1 MPKTIRGNIGDAV
14 NDVMKNISIETTN
27 LSENTKETKE
37 NTKAKKENT
46 EKKKESKSVT
56 KEFNELL
63 KQQQQALSSLNDSIQ
78 KQTKMINLQT
88 DAMQKQVE
96 VLKNLVEQKG
106 KLKKFGDEAEEK
118 EVKTIQSGSRKLV
131 SEDGSK
137 TQEVGITLKP
147 GDITK
152 SLLDGTEAVNTHIQ
166 NMFVKIKEVNGE
178 IKDVSLNFSKVND
191 EIKKSEQT
199 LKEVASLL
207 SQQGL
212 DEEAIKSQ
220 EEYKKLSNQIEVYKG
235 EISNLQDAISKEGAS
250 VETFGALNSKIG
262 ETTEKLKTAKEEAEK
277 LITEMSNSG
286 NTMDDIAAKLKEV
299 DIDFNKF
306 SFKGES
312 NNVTKYADELGR
324 VLTVTKEITSTGKEN
339 FTYQL
344 SNNFGTL
351 SSSAE
356 KTYNKVQRLNEGINS
371 LRKTAETKKAEGLK
385 QEIDDIY
392 DSMVKLEIKITEAS
406 SQSNTK
412 LVNDLTE
419 EYGRQKQKLDELS
432 QSFREVNA
440 QIRNQGGWML
450 NLKDSWTKAMRSFTT
465 YMSVTT
471 VFYQAIRAIKSMVD
485 EVKELDKSL
494 TEFKKVSDLSGES
507 LEKYVAKAYEAG
519 EVVAKTGREMID
531 AATSFKKSGY
541 TEEMALQLGT
551 VANMYTNIADEAIS
565 AADSADFII
574 AQLKAFNLETG
585 NATETLQNAYH
596 VIDAVNEVANNFAVS
611 SADIA
616 SNLGRASAVMAN
628 AGNSLEEMIG
638 LMTAGTEI
646 TRNATKVAN
655 GLKTITLRL
664 QGMNDEGEK
673 DLEVQAQMEGLFNKL
688 GLSVY
693 KANGELKNTYEILGT
708 LAEVYPKL
716 TNAEK
721 AYVTETIAGKF
732 QAQNAAAILNN
743 WKTAVDAT
751 STALDSNG
759 SAVRENEKVLESI
772 EGYIQRLRS
781 EWEKLST
788 AVVDGDFIKA
798 IVNIGTQLLK
808 MLNSLAK
815 FSKTTLGSSLL
826 QATALTLAFTKLSKA
841 LALIKFQNIAT
852 EGLSFKSILILIKS
866 EINVLRGSIKLYG
879 KEAGIAKYATMKFKG
894 ALDFLKA
901 HPIVMAIGAITAAL
915 VALKYNFDATK
926 KSMEDFLESADD
938 LESKSAS
945 LDDMSSRSKNA
956 NREEQKQIM
965 KELVS
970 LQKELNEKYK
980 TNITLLKNQD
990 NSKLE
995 EQLKTTK
1002 EILENKKKEAALDFL
1017 GDNKKYGGFG
1027 NALGLATSNLDVY
1040 LEIFKGKNP
1049 FKELKKRVQD
1059 YVDDYKN
1066 TTVEAILNSNDD
1078 IRKAIEDFA
1087 SKDFKDNKDLAKE
1100 WDKFFPSLKKM
1111 LEKGGYSE
1119 DQKDAINEYVW
1130 DIWGQ
1135 FYKSSKDAE
1144 KEIKFDEVLE
1154 KYKKHI
1160 DDFVEKYTGADI
1172 YTEGVKEIFDQIEGE
1187 DGHIDD
1193 ELSKKFPAIT
1203 REFIN
1208 MDTAAKE
1215 AGLTFDEF
1223 ADKLDGLKK
1232 ISPQDILEDYST
1244 KLDGLKGQYDKLSSA
1259 VDEYNEQ
1266 GFLSLS
1272 TLQDIMDSGLLEYLD
1287 FENGKLVANTK
1298 NFNNMAEAQRN
1309 AASAALA
1316 DAMSK
1321 DFAAIA
1327 DGRLSDASLT
1337 AQAAVRGLGNTS
1349 ETSGNQANNAAGK
1362 FITFAAAVDQANK
1375 ALSGRE
1381 ITGDI
1386 QKQIDAVKN
1395 AYQKAWNVI
1404 SKPVKFGGKAKGSGG
1419 SGGSSKSQWEID
1431 LENLNNSYKNSE
1443 ITIEQY
1449 ITKLEKLRKKYKKN
1463 KDAVKELD
1471 KAIRDA
1477 KLEKLE
1483 DDYKRGLISVKKYIA
1498 GLKELQKA
1506 YKQGTKEWNNFADK
1520 IKKGLETL
1528 VKDKNSDMKKAQDA
1542 AVQLIEDELDNL
1554 DKLKDETEKY
1564 YDDLIAAKE
1573 KANDETERE
1582 LELARLQ
1589 EALENAKRNK
1599 TKRVYVQGMG
1609 WQWMADEQAIA
1620 DAQKALDDFNNEQEI
1635 ADLEA
1640 QKEEA
1645 VKALEEQINSLEE
1658 YRDKW
1663 KNIADEYE
1671 KEQNRLILAQQMG
1684 ATAEED
1690 ILNQRIEILENFK
1703 NQYLAILRDLEKLEN
1718 ATGDDAANGKIGL
1731 ETVPGYA
1738 EGGVIDYTGL
1748 AKLHGT
1754 SNKPEIVLNNAQAA
1768 NLYSMLKRPQT
1779 SPIKFGG
1786 GGSTQVYNFDNLVL
1800 PNVTNA
1806 RQFLNELR
1814 TITNINKNL

>member
-1 MPKTIRGNIGDAV
+1 MPKVIKGNLNDAA
-14 NDVMKNISIETTN
+14 NKILQGISIETTN
-27 LSENTKETKE
+27 INENTEETKK

-46 EKKKESKSVT
+46 EKKRENSNAT
-56 KEFNELL
+56 KQFNELL
-63 KQQQQALSSLNDSIQ
+63 KQQQQALNSLNDSIQ

-96 VLKNLVEQKG
+96 VLKNLVEQKN
-106 KLKKFGDEAEEK
+106 KAIK
-118 EVKTIQSGSRKLV
+118 V
-131 SEDGSK
+131 SEKAEGGISTGGRKGISTDGSK
-137 TQEVGITLKP
+137 VYDETLNLDSKE
-147 GDITK
+147 ITK
-152 SLLDGTEAVNTHIQ
+152 SLITGTETVNTHIQ
-166 NMFVKIKEVNGE
+166 NMIVKIREVNGE
-178 IKDVSLNFSKVND
+178 VKDVSVNFKKAEEEIQKSKDTLNNLVTLLDNKGMNKNAIESKKTYENLNKEIDNYSRRIEKIKVALND
-191 EIKKSEQT
+191 EDI
-199 LKEVASLL
+199 
-207 SQQGL
+207 
-212 DEEAIKSQ
+212 
-220 EEYKKLSNQIEVYKG
+220 
-235 EISNLQDAISKEGAS
+235 NLENFK
-250 VETFGALNSKIG
+250 ALNN
-262 ETTEKLKTAKEEAEK
+262 ELKQNQQALDKATAAAERYA
-277 LITEMSNSG
+277 IQISNSG
-286 NTMDDIAAKLKEV
+286 NNMDKVVEKLGKEG
-299 DIDFNKF
+299 IDFKKF
-306 SFKGES
+306 SFDSEVG
-312 NNVTKYADELGR
+312 NVQKYTDSLGR
-324 VLTVTKEITSTGKEN
+324 VLTITKEITKTGKEN
-339 FTYQL
+339 FTYKLQ
-344 SNNFGTL
+344 NNFGSL
-351 SSSAE
+351 SESAE
-356 KTYNKVQRLNEGINS
+356 KTYNRINRLNEGINS

-385 QEIDDIY
+385 KEIDETY
-392 DSMVKLEIKITEAS
+392 ESMIKLEIAITQAS
-406 SQSNTK
+406 SQGNK
-412 LVNDLTE
+412 RLVNQLTE
-419 EYGRQKQKLDELS
+419 EYGKQKIKLDELS
-432 QSFREVNA
+432 QSFREINA

-471 VFYQAIRAIKSMVD
+471 VFYQGIRAIRSMVD
-485 EVKELDKSL
+485 EVKELDKTL
-494 TEFKKVSDLSGES
+494 TEFKKISDLSGES
-507 LEKYVAKAYEAG
+507 LDRYAKKAYEVG
-519 EVVAKTGREMID
+519 EAVAKTGREMIES
-531 AATSFKKSGY
+531 ATSFKKSGY
-541 TEEMALQLGT
+541 DEDMALELGKI
-551 VANMYTNIADEAIS
+551 ANMYTNIADEEIS

-574 AQLKAFNLETG
+574 AQLKAFNLESE
-585 NATETLQNAYH
+585 NATKTLQNAYH

-628 AGNSLEEMIG
+628 AGNSLEQMIG

-673 DLEVQAQMEGLFNKL
+673 DLEVQAQMEGLFNKM
-688 GLSVY
+688 GISVY

-743 WKTAVDAT
+743 WKTAVEAT

-759 SAVRENEKVLESI
+759 SAARENAKVLESI

-788 AVVDGDFIKA
+788 ALVDSDFIKV
-798 IVNIGTQLLK
+798 IINIGTQLLK
-808 MLNSLAK
+808 MLNGLAK
-815 FSKTTLGSSLL
+815 FSKTTLGTSLV
-826 QATALTLAFTKLSKA
+826 QATALTLAITKLSKA
-841 LALIKFQNIAT
+841 LALLKFQTIAG
-852 EGLSFKSILILIKS
+852 EGVTFKNMLVLIKS

-879 KEAGIAKYATMKFKG
+879 KQAGIAKYATLKFKG
-894 ALDFLKA
+894 ALDLLKA
-901 HPIVMAIGAITAAL
+901 HPIIAAIAAITVTL
-915 VALKYNFDATK
+915 TALKYKFEETR
-926 KSMEDFLESADD
+926 KSMEDFLEVADD
-938 LESKSAS
+938 LESKSSS
-945 LDDMSSRSKNA
+945 LEDMSSRSKNA
-956 NREEQKQIM
+956 NKEEQKQIM
-965 KELVS
+965 EELVA

-980 TNITLLKNQD
+980 KNIVLLKSQD
-990 NSKLE
+990 NSKLK
-995 EQLKTTK
+995 EQLELTK
-1002 EILENKKKEAALDFL
+1002 KIVDEEKKRKAKEYLD
-1017 GDNKKYGGFG
+1017 DNEKYGGFG
-1027 NALGLATSNLDVY
+1027 NALGLSISNLDVY
-1040 LEIFKGKNP
+1040 LELFKGKNP
-1049 FKELKKRVQD
+1049 FKELKKRTED
-1059 YVDDYKN
+1059 YIDDYKS

-1078 IRKAIEDFA
+1078 IRKAIDDFTGKDIKD
-1087 SKDFKDNKDLAKE
+1087 SKDLQKE
-1100 WDKFFPSLKKM
+1100 WDKFLPSFEKM
-1111 LEKGGYSE
+1111 LEEGNYSE
-1119 DQKDAINEYVW
+1119 DQKEAINEYVW
-1130 DIWGQ
+1130 EIWGQ
-1135 FYKSSKDAE
+1135 FYKSAKEAE
-1144 KEIKFDEVLE
+1144 DEIKFNDILKQYE
-1154 KYKKHI
+1154 KQI
-1160 DDFVEKYTGADI
+1160 DDFIKKYTSSDI
-1172 YTEGVKEIFDQIEGE
+1172 YAEGVKEIFDKIEGE
-1187 DGHIDD
+1187 DGHIDE
-1193 ELSKKFPAIT
+1193 ELAKKFPAIT

-1208 MDTAAKE
+1208 MDTAAKA

-1223 ADKLDGLKK
+1223 VDKLDGLKK
-1232 ISPQDILEDYST
+1232 VGPQDILGNYST
-1244 KLDGLKGQYDKLSSA
+1244 ALDELKNKYDILSGA

-1266 GFLSLS
+1266 GFLSLE
-1272 TLQDIMDSGLLEYLD
+1272 TLENITDNGLLDYLD
-1287 FENGKLVANTK
+1287 LQNGKLVANTK
-1298 NFNNMAEAQRN
+1298 NLNKMAEAERN

-1316 DAMSK
+1316 DAMAK

-1327 DGRLSDASLT
+1327 DGRLEDVSLL
-1337 AQAAVRGLGNTS
+1337 AKSAINGLGNAA
-1349 ETSGNQANNAAGK
+1349 EKSGNQVNNSTDK
-1362 FITFAAAVDQANK
+1362 FITFAAAVDAANK
-1375 ALSGRE
+1375 ALDGKE
-1381 ITGDI
+1381 ITEDI
-1386 QKQIDAVKN
+1386 QKQINAVKN
-1395 AYQKAWNVI
+1395 SYQKAWNLI
-1404 SKPVKFGGKAKGSGG
+1404 SKPIKFNK
-1419 SGGSSKSQWEID
+1419 SKTDTTGDTKPQWEKD
-1431 LENLNNSYKNSE
+1431 FEKLNEQYKNSE

-1449 ITKLEKLRKKYKKN
+1449 IKKLESLRNKYKKN

-1483 DDYKRGLISVKKYIA
+1483 DDYNRGLISIEDYID
-1498 GLKELQKA
+1498 GLKKLQKEF
-1506 YKQGTKEWNNFADK
+1506 KKGTKEWNNFADK

-1542 AVQLIEDELDNL
+1542 AVQLIEDELDNIN
-1554 DKLKDETEKY
+1554 KLKDETEQY

-1663 KNIADEYE
+1663 ENIADEYE

-1690 ILNQRIEILENFK
+1690 ILNQRLEILENFK

-1738 EGGVIDYTGL
+1738 KGGVVDYTGL

-1800 PNVTNA
+1800 PNVSNA

-1814 TITNINKNL
+1814 TITNITKNN

>member
-1 MPKTIRGNIGDAV
+1 MPKVIKGNLNDAA
-14 NDVMKNISIETTN
+14 NKILQGISIETTN
-27 LSENTKETKE
+27 INENTEETKK

-46 EKKKESKSVT
+46 EKKRENSNAT
-56 KEFNELL
+56 KQFNELL
-63 KQQQQALSSLNDSIQ
+63 KQQQQALNSLNDSIQ

-96 VLKNLVEQKG
+96 VLKNLVEQKN
-106 KLKKFGDEAEEK
+106 KAIK
-118 EVKTIQSGSRKLV
+118 V
-131 SEDGSK
+131 SEKAEGGISTGGRKGISTDGSK
-137 TQEVGITLKP
+137 VYDETLNLDSKE
-147 GDITK
+147 ITK
-152 SLLDGTEAVNTHIQ
+152 SLITGTETVNTHIQ
-166 NMFVKIKEVNGE
+166 NMIVKIREVNGE
-178 IKDVSLNFSKVND
+178 VKDVSVNFKKAEEEIQKSKDTLNNLVTLLDSKGMNKNAIESKKTYENLNK
-191 EIKKSEQT
+191 EIDNYSRRIEK
-199 LKEVASLL
+199 
-207 SQQGL
+207 
-212 DEEAIKSQ
+212 IK
-220 EEYKKLSNQIEVYKG
+220 
-235 EISNLQDAISKEGAS
+235 A
-250 VETFGALNSKIG
+250 ALNDKDINL
-262 ETTEKLKTAKEEAEK
+262 ENFKALNNELKQNQQALDKATAAAERYA
-277 LITEMSNSG
+277 IQISNSG
-286 NTMDDIAAKLKEV
+286 NNMDKVVEKLGKEG
-299 DIDFNKF
+299 IDFKKF
-306 SFKGES
+306 SFDSEVG
-312 NNVTKYADELGR
+312 NVQKYTDSLGR
-324 VLTVTKEITSTGKEN
+324 VLTITKEITKTGKEN
-339 FTYQL
+339 FTYKLQ
-344 SNNFGTL
+344 NNFGSL
-351 SSSAE
+351 SESAE
-356 KTYNKVQRLNEGINS
+356 KTYNRINRLNEGINS

-385 QEIDDIY
+385 KEIDETY
-392 DSMVKLEIKITEAS
+392 ESMIKLEIAITQAS
-406 SQSNTK
+406 SQGNK
-412 LVNDLTE
+412 RLVNQLTE
-419 EYGRQKQKLDELS
+419 EYGKQKIKLDELS
-432 QSFREVNA
+432 QSFREINA

-471 VFYQAIRAIKSMVD
+471 VFYQGIRAIRSMVD
-485 EVKELDKSL
+485 EVKELDKTL

-507 LEKYVAKAYEAG
+507 LDKYVKKAYEAG
-519 EVVAKTGREMID
+519 EAVAKTGREMIES
-531 AATSFKKSGY
+531 ATSFKKSGY
-541 TEEMALQLGT
+541 DEDMALELGKI
-551 VANMYTNIADEAIS
+551 ANMYTNIADEEIS

-574 AQLKAFNLETG
+574 AQLKAFNLESE
-585 NATETLQNAYH
+585 NATKTLQNAYH

-628 AGNSLEEMIG
+628 AGNSLEQMIG

-673 DLEVQAQMEGLFNKL
+673 DLEVQAQMEGLFNKM
-688 GLSVY
+688 GISVY

-743 WKTAVDAT
+743 WKTAVEAT

-759 SAVRENEKVLESI
+759 SAARENAKVLESI

-788 AVVDGDFIKA
+788 ALVDSDFIKV
-798 IVNIGTQLLK
+798 IINIGTQLLK
-808 MLNSLAK
+808 MLNGLAK
-815 FSKTTLGSSLL
+815 FSKTTLGTSLV
-826 QATALTLAFTKLSKA
+826 QATALTLAITKLSKA
-841 LALIKFQNIAT
+841 LALLKFQTIAG
-852 EGLSFKSILILIKS
+852 EGVTFKNMLVLIKS

-879 KEAGIAKYATMKFKG
+879 KQAGIAKYATLKFKE
-894 ALDFLKA
+894 ALDLLKA
-901 HPIVMAIGAITAAL
+901 HPIIAAIAAITVTL
-915 VALKYNFDATK
+915 TALKYKFEETR
-926 KSMEDFLESADD
+926 KSMEDFLEAADD
-938 LESKSAS
+938 LESKSSS
-945 LDDMSSRSKNA
+945 LEDMSSRSKNA
-956 NREEQKQIM
+956 NKEEQKQIM
-965 KELVS
+965 EELVA

-980 TNITLLKNQD
+980 KNIVLLKSQD
-990 NSKLE
+990 NSKLK
-995 EQLKTTK
+995 EQLELTK
-1002 EILENKKKEAALDFL
+1002 KIVDEEKKRKAKEYLD
-1017 GDNKKYGGFG
+1017 DNEKYGGFG
-1027 NALGLATSNLDVY
+1027 NALGLSISNLDVF
-1040 LEIFKGKNP
+1040 LELFKGKNP
-1049 FKELKKRVQD
+1049 FKELKKRTQD
-1059 YVDDYKN
+1059 YVDDYKS
-1066 TTVEAILNSNDD
+1066 TTVKAILNSNDD
-1078 IRKAIEDFA
+1078 IRKAIDDFTGKDIKD
-1087 SKDFKDNKDLAKE
+1087 SKDLQKE
-1100 WDKFFPSLKKM
+1100 WDKFLPSFEKM
-1111 LEKGGYSE
+1111 LEEGNYSE
-1119 DQKDAINEYVW
+1119 DQKEAINEYVW
-1130 DIWGQ
+1130 EIWSQ
-1135 FYKSSKDAE
+1135 FYKSAKEAE
-1144 KEIKFDEVLE
+1144 DEIKFNDVL
-1154 KYKKHI
+1154 KQYKKQI
-1160 DDFVEKYTGADI
+1160 DDFIKKYTGSDI
-1172 YTEGVKEIFDQIEGE
+1172 YAEGVKEIFDKIEGE
-1187 DGHIDD
+1187 DGHIDE
-1193 ELSKKFPAIT
+1193 ELAKKFPAIV

-1208 MDTAAKE
+1208 MDTAAKA

-1223 ADKLDGLKK
+1223 VDKLDGLKK
-1232 ISPQDILEDYST
+1232 VGPQDILGNYST
-1244 KLDGLKGQYDKLSSA
+1244 ALDELKNKYDILSGA

-1266 GFLSLS
+1266 GFLSLE
-1272 TLQDIMDSGLLEYLD
+1272 TLENIMDNGLLDYLD
-1287 FENGKLVANTK
+1287 LQNGKLVANTK
-1298 NFNNMAEAQRN
+1298 NLNKMAEAERN

-1316 DAMSK
+1316 DAMAK

-1327 DGRLSDASLT
+1327 DGRLEDVSLL
-1337 AQAAVRGLGNTS
+1337 AKSAINGLGDAA
-1349 ETSGNQANNAAGK
+1349 EKSGNKVNNSTGK
-1362 FITFAAAVDQANK
+1362 FITFAAAVDAANK
-1375 ALSGRE
+1375 ALDGKE
-1381 ITGDI
+1381 ITEDI
-1386 QKQIDAVKN
+1386 QKQINAVKN
-1395 AYQKAWNVI
+1395 SYQKAWNLI
-1404 SKPVKFGGKAKGSGG
+1404 SKPIKFNKAKTDTTGDT
-1419 SGGSSKSQWEID
+1419 KPQWEKD
-1431 LENLNNSYKNSE
+1431 FEKLNEQYKNSE

-1449 ITKLEKLRKKYKKN
+1449 IKKLESLRNKYKKN

-1483 DDYKRGLISVKKYIA
+1483 DDYNRGLISVEKYIA

-1528 VKDKNSDMKKAQDA
+1528 VKDKNSDMKKVQDA
-1542 AVQLIEDELDNL
+1542 AVQLIEDELDNIN
-1554 DKLKDETEKY
+1554 KLKDETEQY

-1663 KNIADEYE
+1663 ENIADEYE

-1690 ILNQRIEILENFK
+1690 ILNQRLEILENFK

-1738 EGGVIDYTGL
+1738 KGGVVDYTGL

-1800 PNVTNA
+1800 PNVSNA

>member
-1 MPKTIRGNIGDAV
+1 MPKVIKGNLNDAA
-14 NDVMKNISIETTN
+14 NKILQGISIETTN
-27 LSENTKETKE
+27 INENTEETKK

-46 EKKKESKSVT
+46 EKKRENSNAT
-56 KEFNELL
+56 KQFNELL
-63 KQQQQALSSLNDSIQ
+63 KQQQQALNSLNDSIQ

-96 VLKNLVEQKG
+96 VLKNLVEQKN
-106 KLKKFGDEAEEK
+106 KAIK
-118 EVKTIQSGSRKLV
+118 V
-131 SEDGSK
+131 SEKAEGGISTGGRKGISTDGSK
-137 TQEVGITLKP
+137 VYDETLNLDSKE
-147 GDITK
+147 ITK
-152 SLLDGTEAVNTHIQ
+152 SLITGTETVNTHIQ
-166 NMFVKIKEVNGE
+166 NMIVKIREVNGE
-178 IKDVSLNFSKVND
+178 VKDVSVNFKKAEEEIQKSKDTLNNLVTLLDNKGMNKNAIESKKTYENLNKEIDNYSRRIEKIKVALND
-191 EIKKSEQT
+191 EDI
-199 LKEVASLL
+199 
-207 SQQGL
+207 
-212 DEEAIKSQ
+212 
-220 EEYKKLSNQIEVYKG
+220 
-235 EISNLQDAISKEGAS
+235 NLENFK
-250 VETFGALNSKIG
+250 ALNN
-262 ETTEKLKTAKEEAEK
+262 ELKQNQQALDKATAAAERYA
-277 LITEMSNSG
+277 IQISNSG
-286 NTMDDIAAKLKEV
+286 NNMDKVVEKLGKEG
-299 DIDFNKF
+299 IDFKKF
-306 SFKGES
+306 SFDSEVG
-312 NNVTKYADELGR
+312 NVQKYTDSLGR
-324 VLTVTKEITSTGKEN
+324 VLTITKEITKTGKEN
-339 FTYQL
+339 FTYKLQ
-344 SNNFGTL
+344 NNFGSL
-351 SSSAE
+351 SESAE
-356 KTYNKVQRLNEGINS
+356 KTYNRINRLNEGINS

-385 QEIDDIY
+385 KEIDETY
-392 DSMVKLEIKITEAS
+392 ESMIKLEIAITQAS
-406 SQSNTK
+406 SQGNK
-412 LVNDLTE
+412 RLVNQLTE
-419 EYGRQKQKLDELS
+419 EYGKQKIKLDELS
-432 QSFREVNA
+432 QSFREINA

-471 VFYQAIRAIKSMVD
+471 VFYQGIRAIRSMVD
-485 EVKELDKSL
+485 EVKELDKAL

-507 LEKYVAKAYEAG
+507 LDRYTKKAYEVG
-519 EVVAKTGREMID
+519 EAVAKTGREMIES
-531 AATSFKKSGY
+531 ATSFKKSGY
-541 TEEMALQLGT
+541 DEDMALELGKI
-551 VANMYTNIADEAIS
+551 ANMYTNIADEEIS

-574 AQLKAFNLETG
+574 AQLKAFNLESE
-585 NATETLQNAYH
+585 NATKTLQNAYH

-628 AGNSLEEMIG
+628 AGNSLEQMIG

-673 DLEVQAQMEGLFNKL
+673 DLEVQAQMEGLFNKM
-688 GLSVY
+688 GISVY

-743 WKTAVDAT
+743 WKTAVEAT

-759 SAVRENEKVLESI
+759 SAARENAKVLESI

-788 AVVDGDFIKA
+788 ALVDSDFIKV
-798 IVNIGTQLLK
+798 IINIGTQLLK
-808 MLNSLAK
+808 MLNGLAK
-815 FSKTTLGSSLL
+815 FSKTTLGTSLV
-826 QATALTLAFTKLSKA
+826 QATALTLAITKLSKA
-841 LALIKFQNIAT
+841 LALLKFQTIAG
-852 EGLSFKSILILIKS
+852 EGVTFKNMLVLIKS

-879 KEAGIAKYATMKFKG
+879 KQAGIAKYATLKFKG
-894 ALDFLKA
+894 ALDLLKA
-901 HPIVMAIGAITAAL
+901 HPIIAAIAAITVTL
-915 VALKYNFDATK
+915 TALKYKFEETR
-926 KSMEDFLESADD
+926 KSMEDFLEVADD
-938 LESKSAS
+938 LESKSSS
-945 LDDMSSRSKNA
+945 LEDMSSRSKNA
-956 NREEQKQIM
+956 NKEEQKQIM
-965 KELVS
+965 EELVA

-980 TNITLLKNQD
+980 KNIVLLKSQD
-990 NSKLE
+990 NSKLK
-995 EQLKTTK
+995 EQLELTK
-1002 EILENKKKEAALDFL
+1002 KIVDEEKKRKAKEYLD
-1017 GDNKKYGGFG
+1017 DNEKYGGFG
-1027 NALGLATSNLDVY
+1027 NALGLSISNLDVY
-1040 LEIFKGKNP
+1040 LELFKGKNP
-1049 FKELKKRVQD
+1049 FKELKKRTED
-1059 YVDDYKN
+1059 YIDDYKS

-1078 IRKAIEDFA
+1078 IRKAIDDFTGKDIKD
-1087 SKDFKDNKDLAKE
+1087 SKDLQKE
-1100 WDKFFPSLKKM
+1100 WDKFLPSFEKM
-1111 LEKGGYSE
+1111 LEEGNYSE
-1119 DQKDAINEYVW
+1119 DQKEAINEYVW
-1130 DIWGQ
+1130 EIWGQ
-1135 FYKSSKDAE
+1135 FYKSAKEAE
-1144 KEIKFDEVLE
+1144 DEIKFNDILKQYE
-1154 KYKKHI
+1154 KQI
-1160 DDFVEKYTGADI
+1160 DDFIKKYTSSDI
-1172 YTEGVKEIFDQIEGE
+1172 YAEGVKEIFDKIEGE
-1187 DGHIDD
+1187 DGHIDE
-1193 ELSKKFPAIT
+1193 ELAKKFPAIT

-1208 MDTAAKE
+1208 MDTAAKA

-1223 ADKLDGLKK
+1223 IDRLDGLKK
-1232 ISPQDILEDYST
+1232 IGSQDILENYST
-1244 KLDGLKGQYDKLSSA
+1244 ALDKIKDKYDILSGA
-1259 VDEYNEQ
+1259 VEEYNEQ
-1266 GFLSLS
+1266 GFLSLE
-1272 TLQDIMDSGLLEYLD
+1272 TLQNIMDNGLLDYLD
-1287 FENGKLVANTK
+1287 LQNGKLVANTK
-1298 NFNNMAEAQRN
+1298 NLNKMAEAERN

-1316 DAMSK
+1316 DAMAK

-1327 DGRLSDASLT
+1327 DGRLEDVSLL
-1337 AQAAVRGLGNTS
+1337 AKSAINGLGNAA
-1349 ETSGNQANNAAGK
+1349 EKSGNQVNNSTGK
-1362 FITFAAAVDQANK
+1362 FITFAAAVDAANK
-1375 ALSGRE
+1375 ALDGKE
-1381 ITGDI
+1381 ITEDI
-1386 QKQIDAVKN
+1386 QKQINAVKKS
-1395 AYQKAWNVI
+1395 YQKAWNLI
-1404 SKPVKFGGKAKGSGG
+1404 SKPIKFNKAKTDTTGDT
-1419 SGGSSKSQWEID
+1419 KPQWEKD
-1431 LENLNNSYKNSE
+1431 FEKLNEQYKNSE

-1449 ITKLEKLRKKYKKN
+1449 IKKLESLRNKYKKN

-1483 DDYKRGLISVKKYIA
+1483 DDYNRGLISIEDYID
-1498 GLKELQKA
+1498 GLKKLQKEF
-1506 YKQGTKEWNNFADK
+1506 KKGTKEWNNFADK

-1542 AVQLIEDELDNL
+1542 AVQLIEDELDNIN
-1554 DKLKDETEKY
+1554 KLKDETEQY

-1663 KNIADEYE
+1663 ENIADEYE

-1690 ILNQRIEILENFK
+1690 ILNQRLEILENFK

-1738 EGGVIDYTGL
+1738 EGGVVDYTGL

-1800 PNVTNA
+1800 PNVSNA

-1814 TITNINKNL
+1814 TITNITKNN

>member
-1 MPKTIRGNIGDAV
+1 MPKVIKGNLNDAA
-14 NDVMKNISIETTN
+14 NKILQGISIETTN
-27 LSENTKETKE
+27 INENTEETKK

-46 EKKKESKSVT
+46 EKKRENSNAT
-56 KEFNELL
+56 KQFNELL
-63 KQQQQALSSLNDSIQ
+63 KQQQQALNSLNDSIQ

-96 VLKNLVEQKG
+96 VLKNLVEQKN
-106 KLKKFGDEAEEK
+106 KAIK
-118 EVKTIQSGSRKLV
+118 V
-131 SEDGSK
+131 SEKAEGGISTGGRKGISTDGSK
-137 TQEVGITLKP
+137 VYDETLNLDSKE
-147 GDITK
+147 ITK
-152 SLLDGTEAVNTHIQ
+152 SLITGTETVNTHIQ
-166 NMFVKIKEVNGE
+166 NMIVKIREVNGE
-178 IKDVSLNFSKVND
+178 VKDVSVNFKKAEEEIQKSKDTLNNLVTLLDNKGMNKNAIESKKTYENLNKEIDNYSRRIEKIKVALND
-191 EIKKSEQT
+191 EDI
-199 LKEVASLL
+199 
-207 SQQGL
+207 
-212 DEEAIKSQ
+212 
-220 EEYKKLSNQIEVYKG
+220 
-235 EISNLQDAISKEGAS
+235 NLENFK
-250 VETFGALNSKIG
+250 ALNN
-262 ETTEKLKTAKEEAEK
+262 ELKQNQQALDKATAAAERYA
-277 LITEMSNSG
+277 IQISNSG
-286 NTMDDIAAKLKEV
+286 NNMDKVVEKLGKEG
-299 DIDFNKF
+299 IDFKKF
-306 SFKGES
+306 SFDSEVG
-312 NNVTKYADELGR
+312 NVQKYTDSLGR
-324 VLTVTKEITSTGKEN
+324 VLTITKEITKTGKEN
-339 FTYQL
+339 FTYKLQ
-344 SNNFGTL
+344 NNFGSL
-351 SSSAE
+351 SESAE
-356 KTYNKVQRLNEGINS
+356 KTYNRINRLNEGINS

-385 QEIDDIY
+385 KEIDETY
-392 DSMVKLEIKITEAS
+392 ESMIKLEIAITQAS
-406 SQSNTK
+406 SQGNK
-412 LVNDLTE
+412 RLVNQLTE
-419 EYGRQKQKLDELS
+419 EYGKQKIKLDELS
-432 QSFREVNA
+432 QSFREINA

-471 VFYQAIRAIKSMVD
+471 VFYQGIRAIRSMVD
-485 EVKELDKSL
+485 EVKELDKTL

-507 LEKYVAKAYEAG
+507 LDRYAKKAYEVG
-519 EVVAKTGREMID
+519 EAVAKTGREMIES
-531 AATSFKKSGY
+531 ATSFKKSGY
-541 TEEMALQLGT
+541 DENMALELGKI
-551 VANMYTNIADEAIS
+551 ANMYTNIADEEIS

-574 AQLKAFNLETG
+574 AQLKAFNLESE
-585 NATETLQNAYH
+585 NATKTLQNAYH

-611 SADIA
+611 SADVA

-628 AGNSLEEMIG
+628 AGNSLEQMIG

-673 DLEVQAQMEGLFNKL
+673 DLEVQAQMEGLFNKM
-688 GLSVY
+688 GISVY

-743 WKTAVDAT
+743 WKTAVEAT

-759 SAVRENEKVLESI
+759 SAARENAKVLESI

-788 AVVDGDFIKA
+788 ALVDSDFIKV
-798 IVNIGTQLLK
+798 IINIGTQLLK
-808 MLNSLAK
+808 MLNGLAK
-815 FSKTTLGSSLL
+815 FSKTTLGTSLV
-826 QATALTLAFTKLSKA
+826 QATALTLAITKLSKA
-841 LALIKFQNIAT
+841 LALLKFQTIAG
-852 EGLSFKSILILIKS
+852 EGVTFKNMLVLIKS

-879 KEAGIAKYATMKFKG
+879 KQAGIAKYATLKFKG
-894 ALDFLKA
+894 ALDLLKA
-901 HPIVMAIGAITAAL
+901 HPIIAAIAAITVTL
-915 VALKYNFDATK
+915 TALKYKFEETR
-926 KSMEDFLESADD
+926 KSMEDFLEVADD
-938 LESKSAS
+938 LESKSSS
-945 LDDMSSRSKNA
+945 LEDMSSRSKNA
-956 NREEQKQIM
+956 NKEEQKQIM
-965 KELVS
+965 EELVA

-980 TNITLLKNQD
+980 KNIVLLKSQD
-990 NSKLE
+990 NSKLK
-995 EQLKTTK
+995 EQLELTK
-1002 EILENKKKEAALDFL
+1002 KIVDEEKKRKAKEYLD
-1017 GDNKKYGGFG
+1017 DNEKYGGFG
-1027 NALGLATSNLDVY
+1027 NALGLSISNLDVY
-1040 LEIFKGKNP
+1040 LELFKGKNP
-1049 FKELKKRVQD
+1049 FKELKKRTED
-1059 YVDDYKN
+1059 YIDDYKS

-1078 IRKAIEDFA
+1078 IRKAIDDFTGKDIKD
-1087 SKDFKDNKDLAKE
+1087 SKDLQKE
-1100 WDKFFPSLKKM
+1100 WDKFLPSFEKM
-1111 LEKGGYSE
+1111 LEEGNYSE
-1119 DQKDAINEYVW
+1119 DQKEAINEYVW
-1130 DIWGQ
+1130 EIWGQ
-1135 FYKSSKDAE
+1135 FYKSAKEAE
-1144 KEIKFDEVLE
+1144 DEIKFNDILKQYE
-1154 KYKKHI
+1154 KQI
-1160 DDFVEKYTGADI
+1160 DDFIKKYTSSDI
-1172 YTEGVKEIFDQIEGE
+1172 YAEGVKEIFDKIEGE
-1187 DGHIDD
+1187 DGHIDE
-1193 ELSKKFPAIT
+1193 ELAKKFPAIT

-1208 MDTAAKE
+1208 MDTAAKA

-1223 ADKLDGLKK
+1223 VDKLDGLKK
-1232 ISPQDILEDYST
+1232 VGPQDILGNYST
-1244 KLDGLKGQYDKLSSA
+1244 ALDELKNKYDILSGA

-1266 GFLSLS
+1266 GFLSLE
-1272 TLQDIMDSGLLEYLD
+1272 TLENITDNGLLDYLD
-1287 FENGKLVANTK
+1287 LQNGKLVANTK
-1298 NFNNMAEAQRN
+1298 NLNKMAEAERN

-1316 DAMSK
+1316 DAMAK

-1327 DGRLSDASLT
+1327 DGRLEDVSLL
-1337 AQAAVRGLGNTS
+1337 AKSAINGLGNAA
-1349 ETSGNQANNAAGK
+1349 EKSGNQVNNSTDK
-1362 FITFAAAVDQANK
+1362 FITFAAAVDAANK
-1375 ALSGRE
+1375 ALDGKE
-1381 ITGDI
+1381 ITEDI
-1386 QKQIDAVKN
+1386 QKQINAVKN
-1395 AYQKAWNVI
+1395 SYQKAWNLI
-1404 SKPVKFGGKAKGSGG
+1404 SKPIKFNK
-1419 SGGSSKSQWEID
+1419 SKTDTTGDTKPQWEKD
-1431 LENLNNSYKNSE
+1431 FEKLNEQYKNSE

-1449 ITKLEKLRKKYKKN
+1449 IKKLESLRNKYKKN

-1483 DDYKRGLISVKKYIA
+1483 DDYNRGLISIEDYID
-1498 GLKELQKA
+1498 GLKKLQKEF
-1506 YKQGTKEWNNFADK
+1506 KKGTKEWNNFADK

-1542 AVQLIEDELDNL
+1542 AVQLIEDELDNIN
-1554 DKLKDETEKY
+1554 KLKDETEQY

-1663 KNIADEYE
+1663 ENIADEYE

-1684 ATAEED
+1684 AAAEED
-1690 ILNQRIEILENFK
+1690 ILNQRLEILENFK

-1738 EGGVIDYTGL
+1738 EGGVVDYTGL

-1800 PNVTNA
+1800 PNVSNA

>member
-1 MPKTIRGNIGDAV
+1 MSSINKGELVDAIFERAQALREE
-14 NDVMKNISIETTN
+14 DASTKK
-27 LSENTKETKE
+27 NTKST
-37 NTKAKKENT
+37 KENT

-63 KQQQQALSSLNDSIQ
+63 KQQQQALNSLNDSIQ

-96 VLKNLVEQKG
+96 VLKNLVEQKN
-106 KLKKFGDEAEEK
+106 KAIK
-118 EVKTIQSGSRKLV
+118 V
-131 SEDGSK
+131 SEKAESGISTGGRKGISTDGSK
-137 TQEVGITLKP
+137 VYDETLNLDSKE
-147 GDITK
+147 ITK
-152 SLLDGTEAVNTHIQ
+152 SLITGTETVNTHIQ
-166 NMFVKIKEVNGE
+166 NMIVKIREVNGE
-178 IKDVSLNFSKVND
+178 VKDVSVNFKKAEEEIQKSKDTLNNLVTLLDNKGMNKNAIESKKTYENLNKEIDNYSRRIEKIKAILND
-191 EIKKSEQT
+191 EDI
-199 LKEVASLL
+199 
-207 SQQGL
+207 
-212 DEEAIKSQ
+212 
-220 EEYKKLSNQIEVYKG
+220 
-235 EISNLQDAISKEGAS
+235 NLENFK
-250 VETFGALNSKIG
+250 ALNN
-262 ETTEKLKTAKEEAEK
+262 ELKQNQQALDKATAAAERYA
-277 LITEMSNSG
+277 IQISNSG
-286 NTMDDIAAKLKEV
+286 NNMDKVVEKLGKEG
-299 DIDFNKF
+299 IDFKKF
-306 SFKGES
+306 SFDSEVG
-312 NNVTKYADELGR
+312 NVQKYTDSLGR
-324 VLTVTKEITSTGKEN
+324 VLTITKEITKTGKEN
-339 FTYQL
+339 FTYKLQ
-344 SNNFGTL
+344 NNFGSL
-351 SSSAE
+351 SESAE
-356 KTYNKVQRLNEGINS
+356 KTYNRINRLNEGINS

-385 QEIDDIY
+385 KEIDETY
-392 DSMVKLEIKITEAS
+392 ESMIKLEIAITQAS
-406 SQSNTK
+406 SQGNK
-412 LVNDLTE
+412 RLVNQLTE
-419 EYGRQKQKLDELS
+419 EYGKQKIKLDELS
-432 QSFREVNA
+432 QSFREINA

-471 VFYQAIRAIKSMVD
+471 VFYQGIRAIRSMVD
-485 EVKELDKSL
+485 EVKELDKAL

-507 LEKYVAKAYEAG
+507 LDRYTKKAYEVG
-519 EVVAKTGREMID
+519 EAVAKTGREMIES
-531 AATSFKKSGY
+531 ATSFKKSGY
-541 TEEMALQLGT
+541 DEDMALELGKI
-551 VANMYTNIADEAIS
+551 ANMYTNIADEEIS

-574 AQLKAFNLETG
+574 AQLKAFNLESE
-585 NATETLQNAYH
+585 NATKTLQNAYH

-628 AGNSLEEMIG
+628 AGNSLEQMIG

-673 DLEVQAQMEGLFNKL
+673 DLEVQAQMEGLFNKM
-688 GLSVY
+688 GISVY

-743 WKTAVDAT
+743 WKTAVEAT

-759 SAVRENEKVLESI
+759 SAARENAKVLESI

-788 AVVDGDFIKA
+788 ALVDSDFIKV
-798 IVNIGTQLLK
+798 IINIGTQLLK
-808 MLNSLAK
+808 MLNGLAK
-815 FSKTTLGSSLL
+815 FSKTTLGTSLV
-826 QATALTLAFTKLSKA
+826 QATALTLAITKLSKA
-841 LALIKFQNIAT
+841 LALLKFQTIAG
-852 EGLSFKSILILIKS
+852 EGVTFKNMLVLIKS

-879 KEAGIAKYATMKFKG
+879 KQAGIAKYATLKFKG
-894 ALDFLKA
+894 ALDLLKA
-901 HPIVMAIGAITAAL
+901 HPIIAAIAAITVTL
-915 VALKYNFDATK
+915 TALKYKFEETR
-926 KSMEDFLESADD
+926 KSMEDFLEVADD
-938 LESKSAS
+938 LESKSSS
-945 LDDMSSRSKNA
+945 LEDMSSRSKNA
-956 NREEQKQIM
+956 NKEEQKQIM
-965 KELVS
+965 EELVA

-980 TNITLLKNQD
+980 KNIVLLKSQD
-990 NSKLE
+990 NSKLK
-995 EQLKTTK
+995 EQLELTK
-1002 EILENKKKEAALDFL
+1002 KIVDEEKKRKAKEYLD
-1017 GDNKKYGGFG
+1017 DNEKYGGFG
-1027 NALGLATSNLDVY
+1027 NALGLSISNLDVY
-1040 LEIFKGKNP
+1040 LELFKGKNP
-1049 FKELKKRVQD
+1049 FKELKKRTED
-1059 YVDDYKN
+1059 YIDDYKS

-1078 IRKAIEDFA
+1078 IRKAIDDFTGKDIKD
-1087 SKDFKDNKDLAKE
+1087 SKDLQKE
-1100 WDKFFPSLKKM
+1100 WDKFLPSFEKM
-1111 LEKGGYSE
+1111 LEEGNYSE
-1119 DQKDAINEYVW
+1119 DQKEAINEYVW
-1130 DIWGQ
+1130 EIWSQ
-1135 FYKSSKDAE
+1135 FYKSAKEAE
-1144 KEIKFDEVLE
+1144 DEIKFNDILKQYE
-1154 KYKKHI
+1154 KQI
-1160 DDFVEKYTGADI
+1160 DDFIKKYTSSDI
-1172 YTEGVKEIFDQIEGE
+1172 YAEGVKEIFDKIEGE
-1187 DGHIDD
+1187 DGHIDE
-1193 ELSKKFPAIT
+1193 ELAKKFPAIT

-1208 MDTAAKE
+1208 MDTAAKA

-1223 ADKLDGLKK
+1223 IDRLDGLKK
-1232 ISPQDILEDYST
+1232 IGSQDILENYST
-1244 KLDGLKGQYDKLSSA
+1244 TLDKIKDKYDILSGA
-1259 VDEYNEQ
+1259 VEEYNEQ
-1266 GFLSLS
+1266 GFLSLE
-1272 TLQDIMDSGLLEYLD
+1272 TLQNIMDNGLLDYLD
-1287 FENGKLVANTK
+1287 LQDGKLVANTK
-1298 NFNNMAEAQRN
+1298 NLNKMAEAERN

-1316 DAMSK
+1316 DAMAK

-1327 DGRLSDASLT
+1327 DGRLEDVSLL
-1337 AQAAVRGLGNTS
+1337 AKSAINGLGDAA
-1349 ETSGNQANNAAGK
+1349 EKSGNKVNNSTGK
-1362 FITFAAAVDQANK
+1362 FITFAAAVDAANK
-1375 ALSGRE
+1375 ALDGKE
-1381 ITGDI
+1381 ITEDI
-1386 QKQIDAVKN
+1386 QKQINAVKKS
-1395 AYQKAWNVI
+1395 YQKAWNLI
-1404 SKPVKFGGKAKGSGG
+1404 SKPIKFNKAKTDTTGDT
-1419 SGGSSKSQWEID
+1419 KPQWEKD
-1431 LENLNNSYKNSE
+1431 FEKLNEQYKNSE

-1449 ITKLEKLRKKYKKN
+1449 IKKLESLRNKYKKN

-1483 DDYKRGLISVKKYIA
+1483 DDYNRGLISIEDYID
-1498 GLKELQKA
+1498 GLKKLQKEF
-1506 YKQGTKEWNNFADK
+1506 KKGTKEWNNFADK

-1542 AVQLIEDELDNL
+1542 AVQLIEDELDNIN
-1554 DKLKDETEKY
+1554 KLKDETEQY

-1663 KNIADEYE
+1663 ENIADEYE

-1690 ILNQRIEILENFK
+1690 ILNQRLEILENFK

-1738 EGGVIDYTGL
+1738 EGGVVDYTGL

-1800 PNVTNA
+1800 PNVSNA

-1814 TITNINKNL
+1814 TIVNITKNN

>member
-1 MPKTIRGNIGDAV
+1 MPKVIKGNLNDAA
-14 NDVMKNISIETTN
+14 NKILQGISIETTN
-27 LSENTKETKE
+27 INENTEETKK

-46 EKKKESKSVT
+46 EKKRENSNAT
-56 KEFNELL
+56 KQFNELL
-63 KQQQQALSSLNDSIQ
+63 KQQQQALNSLNDSIQ

-96 VLKNLVEQKG
+96 VLKNLVEQKN
-106 KLKKFGDEAEEK
+106 KAIK
-118 EVKTIQSGSRKLV
+118 V
-131 SEDGSK
+131 SEKAEGGISTGGRKGISTDGSK
-137 TQEVGITLKP
+137 VYDETLNLDSKE
-147 GDITK
+147 ITK
-152 SLLDGTEAVNTHIQ
+152 SLITGTETVNTHIQ
-166 NMFVKIKEVNGE
+166 NMIVKIREVNGE
-178 IKDVSLNFSKVND
+178 VKDVSVNFKKAEEEIQKSKDTLNNLVTLLDNKGMNKNAIESKKTYENLNKEIDNYSRRIEKIKVALND
-191 EIKKSEQT
+191 EDI
-199 LKEVASLL
+199 
-207 SQQGL
+207 
-212 DEEAIKSQ
+212 
-220 EEYKKLSNQIEVYKG
+220 
-235 EISNLQDAISKEGAS
+235 NLENFK
-250 VETFGALNSKIG
+250 ALNN
-262 ETTEKLKTAKEEAEK
+262 ELKQNQQALDKATAAAERYA
-277 LITEMSNSG
+277 IQISNSG
-286 NTMDDIAAKLKEV
+286 NNMDKVVEKLGKEG
-299 DIDFNKF
+299 IDFKRF
-306 SFKGES
+306 SFDSEVG
-312 NNVTKYADELGR
+312 NVQKYTDSLGR
-324 VLTVTKEITSTGKEN
+324 VLTITKEITKTGKEN
-339 FTYQL
+339 FTYKLQ
-344 SNNFGTL
+344 NNFGSL
-351 SSSAE
+351 SESAE
-356 KTYNKVQRLNEGINS
+356 KTYNRINRLNEGINS

-385 QEIDDIY
+385 KEIDETY
-392 DSMVKLEIKITEAS
+392 ESMIKLEIAITQAS
-406 SQSNTK
+406 SQGNK
-412 LVNDLTE
+412 RLVNQLTE
-419 EYGRQKQKLDELS
+419 EYGKQKIKLDELS
-432 QSFREVNA
+432 QSFREINA

-471 VFYQAIRAIKSMVD
+471 VFYQGIRAIRSMVD
-485 EVKELDKSL
+485 EVKELDKTL

-507 LEKYVAKAYEAG
+507 LDRYAKKAYEVG
-519 EVVAKTGREMID
+519 EAVAKTGREMIES
-531 AATSFKKSGY
+531 ATSFKKSGY
-541 TEEMALQLGT
+541 DEDMALELGKI
-551 VANMYTNIADEAIS
+551 ANMYTNIADEEIS

-574 AQLKAFNLETG
+574 AQLKAFNLESE
-585 NATETLQNAYH
+585 NATKTLQNAYH

-628 AGNSLEEMIG
+628 AGNSLEQMIG

-673 DLEVQAQMEGLFNKL
+673 DLEVQAQMEGLFNKM
-688 GLSVY
+688 GISVY

-743 WKTAVDAT
+743 WKTAVEAT

-759 SAVRENEKVLESI
+759 SAARENAKVLESI

-788 AVVDGDFIKA
+788 ALVDSDFIKV
-798 IVNIGTQLLK
+798 IINIGTQLLK
-808 MLNSLAK
+808 MLNGLAK
-815 FSKTTLGSSLL
+815 FSKTTLGTSLV
-826 QATALTLAFTKLSKA
+826 QATALTLAITKLSKA
-841 LALIKFQNIAT
+841 LALLKFQTIAG
-852 EGLSFKSILILIKS
+852 EGVTFKNMLVLIKS

-879 KEAGIAKYATMKFKG
+879 KQAGIAKYATLKFKG
-894 ALDFLKA
+894 ALDLLKA
-901 HPIVMAIGAITAAL
+901 HPIIAAIAAITVTL
-915 VALKYNFDATK
+915 TALKYKFEETR
-926 KSMEDFLESADD
+926 KSMEDFLEVADD
-938 LESKSAS
+938 LESKSSS
-945 LDDMSSRSKNA
+945 LEDMSSRSKNA
-956 NREEQKQIM
+956 NKEEQKQIM
-965 KELVS
+965 EELVA

-980 TNITLLKNQD
+980 KNIVLLKSQD
-990 NSKLE
+990 NSKLK
-995 EQLKTTK
+995 EQLELTK
-1002 EILENKKKEAALDFL
+1002 KIVDEEKKRKAKEYLD
-1017 GDNKKYGGFG
+1017 DNEKYGGFG
-1027 NALGLATSNLDVY
+1027 NALGLSISNLDVY
-1040 LEIFKGKNP
+1040 LELFKGKNP
-1049 FKELKKRVQD
+1049 FKELKKRTED
-1059 YVDDYKN
+1059 YIDDYKS

-1078 IRKAIEDFA
+1078 IRKAIDDFTGKDIKD
-1087 SKDFKDNKDLAKE
+1087 SKDLQKE
-1100 WDKFFPSLKKM
+1100 WDKFLPSFEKM
-1111 LEKGGYSE
+1111 LEEGNYSE
-1119 DQKDAINEYVW
+1119 DQKEAINEYVW
-1130 DIWGQ
+1130 EIWGQ
-1135 FYKSSKDAE
+1135 FYKSAKEAE
-1144 KEIKFDEVLE
+1144 DEIKFNDILKQYE
-1154 KYKKHI
+1154 KQI
-1160 DDFVEKYTGADI
+1160 DDFIKKYTSSDI
-1172 YTEGVKEIFDQIEGE
+1172 YAEGVKEIFDKIEGE
-1187 DGHIDD
+1187 DGHIDE
-1193 ELSKKFPAIT
+1193 ELAKKFPAIT

-1208 MDTAAKE
+1208 MDTAAKA

-1223 ADKLDGLKK
+1223 VDKLDGLKK
-1232 ISPQDILEDYST
+1232 VGPQDILGNYST
-1244 KLDGLKGQYDKLSSA
+1244 ALDELKNKYDILSGA

-1266 GFLSLS
+1266 GFLSLE
-1272 TLQDIMDSGLLEYLD
+1272 TLENITDNGLLDYLD
-1287 FENGKLVANTK
+1287 LQNGKLVANTK
-1298 NFNNMAEAQRN
+1298 NLNKMAEAERN

-1316 DAMSK
+1316 DAMAK

-1327 DGRLSDASLT
+1327 DGRLEDVSLL
-1337 AQAAVRGLGNTS
+1337 AKSAINGLGNAA
-1349 ETSGNQANNAAGK
+1349 EKSGNQVNNSTDK
-1362 FITFAAAVDQANK
+1362 FITFAAAVDAANK
-1375 ALSGRE
+1375 ALDGKE
-1381 ITGDI
+1381 ITEDI
-1386 QKQIDAVKN
+1386 QKQINAVKN
-1395 AYQKAWNVI
+1395 SYQKAWNLI
-1404 SKPVKFGGKAKGSGG
+1404 SKPIKFNK
-1419 SGGSSKSQWEID
+1419 SKTDTTGDTKPQWEKD
-1431 LENLNNSYKNSE
+1431 FEKLNEQYKNSE

-1449 ITKLEKLRKKYKKN
+1449 IKKLESLRNKYKKN

-1483 DDYKRGLISVKKYIA
+1483 DDYNRGLISIEDYID
-1498 GLKELQKA
+1498 GLKKLQKEF
-1506 YKQGTKEWNNFADK
+1506 KKGTKEWNNFADK

-1542 AVQLIEDELDNL
+1542 AVQLIEDELDNIN
-1554 DKLKDETEKY
+1554 KLKDETEQY

-1663 KNIADEYE
+1663 ENIADEYE

-1690 ILNQRIEILENFK
+1690 ILNQRLEILENFK

-1738 EGGVIDYTGL
+1738 KGGVVDYTGL

-1800 PNVTNA
+1800 PNVSNA

-1814 TITNINKNL
+1814 TITNITKNN

>member
-106 KLKKFGDEAEEK
+106 KLKKIGDEAEEK
-118 EVKTIQSGSRKLV
+118 EVKTIQSGTRKFV

-137 TQEVGITLKP
+137 TQEVGIPLSSK
-147 GDITK
+147 DITK
-152 SLLDGTEAVNTHIQ
+152 SLIDGTEVVNTHIQ
-166 NMFVKIKEVNGE
+166 NMFIKIREVNGE
-178 IKDVSLNFSKVND
+178 IKDISLNFSKVDD

-207 SQQGL
+207 GQQGL

-220 EEYKKLSNQIEVYKG
+220 EEYKKLASQIEVYKT
-235 EISNLQDAISKEGAS
+235 EINSLQDTISKEDANI
-250 VETFGALNSKIG
+250 ETFGALNSKIG
-262 ETTEKLKTAKEEAEK
+262 ETTGALKTAREEAENFV
-277 LITEMSNSG
+277 TEMSNSG
-286 NTMDDIAAKLKEV
+286 NTMNDIVSKLNEI
-299 DIDFNKF
+299 DIDFSKF

-324 VLTVTKEITSTGKEN
+324 VLTITREITSTGKEK
-339 FTYQL
+339 FSYKL
-344 SNNFGTL
+344 DNNFKTL
-351 SSSAE
+351 SESAK
-356 KTYNKVQRLNEGINS
+356 KTYDRVNRLNEGINN
-371 LRKTAETKKAEGLK
+371 LRKTTETEKALGLK
-385 QEIDDIY
+385 KEIDDVY
-392 DSMVKLEIKITEAS
+392 DSMVKLENEITKAAS
-406 SQSNTK
+406 NKNTRQ
-412 LVNDLTE
+412 VNDLTE
-419 EYGRQKQKLDELS
+419 EYGKQKRKLDELS

-471 VFYQAIRAIKSMVD
+471 VFYQGIRAIRSMVN
-485 EVKELDKSL
+485 EVKELDKTL

-507 LEKYVAKAYEAG
+507 LDRYVKKAYEAG
-519 EVVAKTGREMID
+519 ETVAKTGREMIES
-531 AATSFKKSGY
+531 ATSFKKSGY
-541 TEEMALQLGT
+541 DEDMALELGKI
-551 VANMYTNIADEAIS
+551 ANMYTNIADEEIS

-574 AQLKAFNLETG
+574 AQLKAFNLESE
-585 NATETLQNAYH
+585 NATKTLQNAYH

-628 AGNSLEEMIG
+628 AGNSLEQMIG

-673 DLEVQAQMEGLFNKL
+673 DLEVQAQMEGLFNKM
-688 GLSVY
+688 GISVY

-743 WKTAVDAT
+743 WKTAVEAT
-751 STALDSNG
+751 ETAMNSQG
-759 SAVRENEKVLESI
+759 SAARENEKVLDSI
-772 EGYIQRLRS
+772 SGHLQRLQS

-788 AVVDGDFIKA
+788 SLVESDFIKF
-798 IVNIGTQLLK
+798 IIDTGTALLK
-808 MLNSLAK
+808 LANSGFGKTIIRATAFFTALKVVQSGLTKLKTVTKGSTSVIYLLQKAWAYLTADGTKLGKILYKEEIDFRNLTAAEKRARIESEMLKASQIKLNVGMTLVSLAI
-815 FSKTTLGSSLL
+815 S
-826 QATALTLAFTKLSKA
+826 A
-841 LALIKFQNIAT
+841 
-852 EGLSFKSILILIKS
+852 
-866 EINVLRGSIKLYG
+866 
-879 KEAGIAKYATMKFKG
+879 
-894 ALDFLKA
+894 
-901 HPIVMAIGAITAAL
+901 AITLWQSYKRKQEEIIEKNKEIIDSVLDEANSNKEL
-915 VALKYNFDATK
+915 T
-926 KSMEDFLESADD
+926 
-938 LESKSAS
+938 AS
-945 LDDMSSRSKNA
+945 LDELEDAYKKAKLENDIDTLKSLQSQLNDLIGSQENAVDLVNGKYETQLKLLEQINNKNDEKLSNDLNDAKRSIESNITAQEKKIARSGSLAGYAQYYGTHSNMSNKEISKLYKDIGSKDLNTQVEALKKLKSLMEDYYDNLGENDKNA
-956 NREEQKQIM
+956 KATVNEHITEIKGLIEESETAQNQLKEINAQIDRMKAKESLTKDKNLGFDFTGMGEIDFDSFLDNLDKTNKYTDEQKKNILDLAGEYYPEYID
-965 KELVS
+965 KINELKNDIDGVCDAF
-970 LQKELNEKYK
+970 KNLNEAESNTSGYDK
-980 TNITLLKNQD
+980 LKD
-990 NSKLE
+990 R
-995 EQLKTTK
+995 K
-1002 EILENKKKEAALDFL
+1002 EILEKYSSELD
-1017 GDNKKYGGFG
+1017 K
-1027 NALGLATSNLDVY
+1027 
-1040 LEIFKGKNP
+1040 
-1049 FKELKKRVQD
+1049 LKSQYD
-1059 YVDDYKN
+1059 
-1066 TTVEAILNSNDD
+1066 IL
-1078 IRKAIEDFA
+1078 
-1087 SKDFKDNKDLAKE
+1087 
-1100 WDKFFPSLKKM
+1100 
-1111 LEKGGYSE
+1111 
-1119 DQKDAINEYVW
+1119 
-1130 DIWGQ
+1130 
-1135 FYKSSKDAE
+1135 
-1144 KEIKFDEVLE
+1144 
-1154 KYKKHI
+1154 
-1160 DDFVEKYTGADI
+1160 TGAV
-1172 YTEGVKEIFDQIEGE
+1172 E
-1187 DGHIDD
+1187 
-1193 ELSKKFPAIT
+1193 
-1203 REFIN
+1203 
-1208 MDTAAKE
+1208 
-1215 AGLTFDEF
+1215 
-1223 ADKLDGLKK
+1223 
-1232 ISPQDILEDYST
+1232 
-1244 KLDGLKGQYDKLSSA
+1244 
-1259 VDEYNEQ
+1259 EYNNQ
-1266 GFLSLS
+1266 GFLTSE
-1272 TLQDIMDSGLLEYLD
+1272 TLKNIMDNGLLEYLD
-1287 FENGKLVANTK
+1287 FQDGKLVANTK
-1298 NFNNMAEAQRN
+1298 SLKNLAEQQRIN
-1309 AASAALA
+1309 AS
-1316 DAMSK
+1316 
-1321 DFAAIA
+1321 IA
-1327 DGRLSDASLT
+1327 LSDAMAKDFEAIASGRLTEASVT
-1337 AQAAVRGLGNTS
+1337 AQSAVAGLGNKS
-1349 ETSGNQANNAAGK
+1349 ETAGNKSEKASGQ
-1362 FITFAAAVDQANK
+1362 FVTFAAAVDQANK
-1375 ALSGRE
+1375 ALEGKE
-1381 ITGDI
+1381 ITADI
-1386 QKQIDAVKN
+1386 TKQINAVKN
-1395 AYQKAWNVI
+1395 AYKKAWNVI
-1404 SKPVKFGGKAKGSGG
+1404 SKPIKLGGNAKGSGG
-1419 SGGSSKSQWEID
+1419 SSGSSKSQWEID

-1449 ITKLEKLRKKYKKN
+1449 IKKLEALRKKYKKN

-1483 DDYKRGLISVKKYIA
+1483 DDYKRGLISVEKYIA

-1663 KNIADEYE
+1663 KDIADEYE

-1690 ILNQRIEILENFK
+1690 ILNQRLEILENFK
-1703 NQYLAILRDLEKLEN
+1703 NQYLAILRDLKKLEN

-1800 PNVTNA
+1800 PNVSNA

>member
-1 MPKTIRGNIGDAV
+1 MPKVIKGNLNDAA
-14 NDVMKNISIETTN
+14 NKILQGISIETTN
-27 LSENTKETKE
+27 INENTEETKK

-46 EKKKESKSVT
+46 EKKRENSNAT
-56 KEFNELL
+56 KQFNELL
-63 KQQQQALSSLNDSIQ
+63 KQQQQALNSLNDSIQ

-96 VLKNLVEQKG
+96 VLKNLVEQKN
-106 KLKKFGDEAEEK
+106 KAIK
-118 EVKTIQSGSRKLV
+118 V
-131 SEDGSK
+131 SEKAEGGISTGGRKGISTDGSK
-137 TQEVGITLKP
+137 VYDETLNLDSKE
-147 GDITK
+147 ITK
-152 SLLDGTEAVNTHIQ
+152 SLITGTETVNTHIQ
-166 NMFVKIKEVNGE
+166 NMIVKIREVNGE
-178 IKDVSLNFSKVND
+178 VKDVSVNFKKAEEEIQKSKDTLNNLVTLLDNKGMNKNAIESKKTYENLNKEIDNYSRRIEKIKVALND
-191 EIKKSEQT
+191 EDI
-199 LKEVASLL
+199 
-207 SQQGL
+207 
-212 DEEAIKSQ
+212 
-220 EEYKKLSNQIEVYKG
+220 
-235 EISNLQDAISKEGAS
+235 NLENFK
-250 VETFGALNSKIG
+250 ALNN
-262 ETTEKLKTAKEEAEK
+262 ELKQNQQALDKATAAAERYA
-277 LITEMSNSG
+277 IQISNSG
-286 NTMDDIAAKLKEV
+286 NNMDKVVEKLGKEG
-299 DIDFNKF
+299 IDFKKF
-306 SFKGES
+306 SFDSEVG
-312 NNVTKYADELGR
+312 NVQKYTDSLGR
-324 VLTVTKEITSTGKEN
+324 VLTITKEITKTGKEN
-339 FTYQL
+339 FTYKLQ
-344 SNNFGTL
+344 NNFGSL
-351 SSSAE
+351 SESAE
-356 KTYNKVQRLNEGINS
+356 KTYNRINRLNEGINS

-385 QEIDDIY
+385 KEIDETY
-392 DSMVKLEIKITEAS
+392 ESMIKLEIAITQAS
-406 SQSNTK
+406 SQGNK
-412 LVNDLTE
+412 RLVNQLTE
-419 EYGRQKQKLDELS
+419 EYGKQKIKLDELS
-432 QSFREVNA
+432 QSFREINA

-471 VFYQAIRAIKSMVD
+471 VFYQGIRAIRSMVD
-485 EVKELDKSL
+485 EVKELDKTL

-507 LEKYVAKAYEAG
+507 LDRYAKKAYEVG
-519 EVVAKTGREMID
+519 EAVAKTGREMIES
-531 AATSFKKSGY
+531 ATSFKKSGY
-541 TEEMALQLGT
+541 DEDMALELGKI
-551 VANMYTNIADEAIS
+551 ANMYTNIADEEIS

-574 AQLKAFNLETG
+574 AQLKAFNLESE
-585 NATETLQNAYH
+585 NATKTLQNAYH

-628 AGNSLEEMIG
+628 AGNSLEQMIG

-673 DLEVQAQMEGLFNKL
+673 DLEVQAQMEGLFNKM
-688 GLSVY
+688 GISVY

-743 WKTAVDAT
+743 WKTAVEAT

-759 SAVRENEKVLESI
+759 SAARENAKVLESI

-788 AVVDGDFIKA
+788 ALVDSDFIKV
-798 IVNIGTQLLK
+798 IINIGTQLLK
-808 MLNSLAK
+808 MLNGLAK
-815 FSKTTLGSSLL
+815 FSKTTLGTSLV
-826 QATALTLAFTKLSKA
+826 QATALTLAITKLSKA
-841 LALIKFQNIAT
+841 LALLKFQTIAG
-852 EGLSFKSILILIKS
+852 EGVTFKNMLVLIKS

-879 KEAGIAKYATMKFKG
+879 KQAGIAKYATLKFKG
-894 ALDFLKA
+894 ALDLLKA
-901 HPIVMAIGAITAAL
+901 HPIIAAIAAITVTL
-915 VALKYNFDATK
+915 TALKYKFEETR
-926 KSMEDFLESADD
+926 KSMEDFLEVADD
-938 LESKSAS
+938 LESKSSS
-945 LDDMSSRSKNA
+945 LEDMSSRSKNA
-956 NREEQKQIM
+956 NKEEQKQIM
-965 KELVS
+965 EELVA

-980 TNITLLKNQD
+980 KNIVLLKSQD
-990 NSKLE
+990 NSKLK
-995 EQLKTTK
+995 EQLELTK
-1002 EILENKKKEAALDFL
+1002 KIVDEEKKRKAKEYLD
-1017 GDNKKYGGFG
+1017 DNEKYGGFG
-1027 NALGLATSNLDVY
+1027 NALGLSISNLDVY
-1040 LEIFKGKNP
+1040 LELFKGKNP
-1049 FKELKKRVQD
+1049 FKELKKRTED
-1059 YVDDYKN
+1059 YIDDYKS

-1078 IRKAIEDFA
+1078 IRKAIDDFTGKDIKD
-1087 SKDFKDNKDLAKE
+1087 SKDLQKE
-1100 WDKFFPSLKKM
+1100 WDKFLPSFEKM
-1111 LEKGGYSE
+1111 LEEGNYSE
-1119 DQKDAINEYVW
+1119 DQKEAINEYVW
-1130 DIWGQ
+1130 EIWGQ
-1135 FYKSSKDAE
+1135 FYKSAKEAE
-1144 KEIKFDEVLE
+1144 DEIKFNDILKQYE
-1154 KYKKHI
+1154 KQI
-1160 DDFVEKYTGADI
+1160 DDFIKKYTSSDI
-1172 YTEGVKEIFDQIEGE
+1172 YAEGVKEIFDKIEGE
-1187 DGHIDD
+1187 DGHIDE
-1193 ELSKKFPAIT
+1193 ELAKKFPAIT

-1208 MDTAAKE
+1208 MDTAAKA

-1223 ADKLDGLKK
+1223 VDKLDGLKK
-1232 ISPQDILEDYST
+1232 VGPQDILGNYST
-1244 KLDGLKGQYDKLSSA
+1244 ALDELKNKYDILSGA

-1266 GFLSLS
+1266 GFLSLE
-1272 TLQDIMDSGLLEYLD
+1272 TLENITDNGLLDYLD
-1287 FENGKLVANTK
+1287 LQNGKLVANTK
-1298 NFNNMAEAQRN
+1298 NLNKMAEAERN

-1316 DAMSK
+1316 DAMAK

-1327 DGRLSDASLT
+1327 DGRLEDVSLL
-1337 AQAAVRGLGNTS
+1337 AKSAINGLGNAA
-1349 ETSGNQANNAAGK
+1349 EKSGNQVNNSTDK
-1362 FITFAAAVDQANK
+1362 FITFAAAVDAANK
-1375 ALSGRE
+1375 ALDGKE
-1381 ITGDI
+1381 ITEDI
-1386 QKQIDAVKN
+1386 QKQINAVKN
-1395 AYQKAWNVI
+1395 SYQKAWNLI
-1404 SKPVKFGGKAKGSGG
+1404 SKPIKFNK
-1419 SGGSSKSQWEID
+1419 SKTDTTGDTKPQWEKD
-1431 LENLNNSYKNSE
+1431 FEKLNEQYKNSE

-1449 ITKLEKLRKKYKKN
+1449 IKKLESLRNKYKKN

-1483 DDYKRGLISVKKYIA
+1483 DDYNRGLISIEDYID
-1498 GLKELQKA
+1498 GLKKLQKEF
-1506 YKQGTKEWNNFADK
+1506 KKGTKEWNNFADK

-1542 AVQLIEDELDNL
+1542 AVQLIEDELDNIN
-1554 DKLKDETEKY
+1554 KLKDETEQY

-1663 KNIADEYE
+1663 ENIADEYE

-1690 ILNQRIEILENFK
+1690 ILNQRLEILENFK

-1738 EGGVIDYTGL
+1738 KGGVVDYTGL

-1800 PNVTNA
+1800 PNVSNA

-1814 TITNINKNL
+1814 TITNITKNN